1 MENSEA
7 IFWCRV
13 PAKTRLMS
21 TLVWNPS
28 TEILLFNIKI
38 NESLISEIKVQDR
51 EYKVIESKNSGK
63 RHRFEN

>member
-1 MENSEA
+1 MDNSEA
-7 IFWCRV
+7 IFWCCV
-13 PAKTRLMS
+13 LEKTRLMS